1 VVLAPAPSGVVHL
14 GSERGLT
21 HTVRMARTVLVIDDH
36 AGFRAIAR
44 TILEEAGYVVVAE
57 AADGES
63 GVAAAVRTTPDIAI
77 VDVQLPDMDGFE
89 VTRHLLE
96 GGAGPAI
103 VLVSTRDRSDFGSLV
118 ESSGANGFVPKAE
131 ISAESLAAV
140 V

>member
-1 VVLAPAPSGVVHL
+1 
-14 GSERGLT
+14 
-21 HTVRMARTVLVIDDH
+21 MARTVLVIDDH

-44 TILEEAGYVVVAE
+44 TILEEAGYLVVAE
-57 AADGES
+57 AANGES
-63 GVAAAVRTTPDIAI
+63 GVEAAVRTTPDIAI

-89 VTRHLLE
+89 VTRRLLE
-96 GGAGPAI
+96 ADAGPAI